1 LEISLY
7 LFSFLHLPYEIAEV
21 TYSIFTIHLNQV
33 KMSRNTDANRKLH
46 KKKIDN
52 KKRKIQNAEAERKAR
67 LKQIREDFK
76 AREADN
82 TL

>member
-1 LEISLY
+1 
-7 LFSFLHLPYEIAEV
+7 
-21 TYSIFTIHLNQV
+21 
-33 KMSRNTDANRKLH
+33 MSRNTDANRKLH

-67 LKQIREDFK
+67 LKKIREDFK

-82 TL
+82 KI

>member
-1 LEISLY
+1 
-7 LFSFLHLPYEIAEV
+7 
-21 TYSIFTIHLNQV
+21 
-33 KMSRNTDANRKLH
+33 MSRNTDANRKLH

-76 AREADN
+76 AKEADN

>member
-1 LEISLY
+1 MKKR
-7 LFSFLHLPYEIAEV
+7 FLTNKNYPLQ
-21 TYSIFTIHLNQV
+21 N
-33 KMSRNTDANRKLH
+33 MSKNNEANRKKN
-46 KKKIDN
+46 KKKIDQ

-82 TL
+82 KP

>member
-1 LEISLY
+1 
-7 LFSFLHLPYEIAEV
+7 
-21 TYSIFTIHLNQV
+21 
-33 KMSRNTDANRKLH
+33 MSRNTDANRKLH

-52 KKRKIQNAEAERKAR
+52 KKRKIQNAEAERKTR

-82 TL
+82 KI

>member
-1 LEISLY
+1 
-7 LFSFLHLPYEIAEV
+7 
-21 TYSIFTIHLNQV
+21 
-33 KMSRNTDANRKLH
+33 MSRNTDANRKQH

-76 AREADN
+76 AREDN
-82 TL
+82 SAV

>member
-1 LEISLY
+1 
-7 LFSFLHLPYEIAEV
+7 
-21 TYSIFTIHLNQV
+21 
-33 KMSRNTDANRKLH
+33 MSRNTDANRKLH

-52 KKRKIQNAEAERKAR
+52 KKRKIQNAETERKAR

-76 AREADN
+76 ARESDN

>member
-1 LEISLY
+1 
-7 LFSFLHLPYEIAEV
+7 
-21 TYSIFTIHLNQV
+21 
-33 KMSRNTDANRKLH
+33 MSRNTDANKKLH

-82 TL
+82 KI

>member
-1 LEISLY
+1 
-7 LFSFLHLPYEIAEV
+7 
-21 TYSIFTIHLNQV
+21 
-33 KMSRNTDANRKLH
+33 MSRNTDTNRKLH

-76 AREADN
+76 ARESDN

>member
-1 LEISLY
+1 
-7 LFSFLHLPYEIAEV
+7 
-21 TYSIFTIHLNQV
+21 
-33 KMSRNTDANRKLH
+33 MSRNTDANRKLH

-76 AREADN
+76 ARESDN

>member
-1 LEISLY
+1 
-7 LFSFLHLPYEIAEV
+7 
-21 TYSIFTIHLNQV
+21 
-33 KMSRNTDANRKLH
+33 MSRNTDANRKLH

>member
-1 LEISLY
+1 
-7 LFSFLHLPYEIAEV
+7 
-21 TYSIFTIHLNQV
+21 
-33 KMSRNTDANRKLH
+33 MSRNTDANRKLH

-76 AREADN
+76 AREDN
-82 TL
+82 NRV

>member
-1 LEISLY
+1 
-7 LFSFLHLPYEIAEV
+7 
-21 TYSIFTIHLNQV
+21 
-33 KMSRNTDANRKLH
+33 MSRNTDANRKLH

-76 AREADN
+76 AREDN
-82 TL
+82 NIV

>member
-1 LEISLY
+1 
-7 LFSFLHLPYEIAEV
+7 
-21 TYSIFTIHLNQV
+21 
-33 KMSRNTDANRKLH
+33 MSRNTDSNRKLH

-76 AREADN
+76 ARESDN
-82 TL
+82 NL

>member
-1 LEISLY
+1 
-7 LFSFLHLPYEIAEV
+7 
-21 TYSIFTIHLNQV
+21 
-33 KMSRNTDANRKLH
+33 MSRNTDANRKQH

-76 AREADN
+76 AREDN
-82 TL
+82 NAV